1 MKLWKIF
8 VWGEEK
14 GPSTCKKYREEF
26 QEAERND
33 DAFKC
38 KQCDKHPDWHE
49 RLPAPPPVQLGNYP
63 IIPILWISLRYFHR
77 IFFSISSTTI
87 FAVSILL
94 RRLSFLRNYY
104 ISSSLLFLVEI
115 GGRSSPSILPNSQSS
130 SAGKSVSFTSIFS
143 LPIYHWDRCV
153 ERTILIDDTI

>member
-1 MKLWKIF
+1 MYWKYIYLGKPF
-8 VWGEEK
+8 IVPYSNFNCVMGVKW
-14 GPSTCKKYREEF
+14 STSCKKYREEF

-49 RLPAPPPVQLGNYP
+49 RLPAPPPAVPLGNYP
-63 IIPILWISLRYFHR
+63 IIPILWILLSYFHR

-94 RRLSFLRNYY
+94 R
-104 ISSSLLFLVEI
+104 LFLFSFSFILSAKLLYFLLPFIPSRNWRKKFSVD
-115 GGRSSPSILPNSQSS
+115 SP
-130 SAGKSVSFTSIFS
+130 
-143 LPIYHWDRCV
+143 
-153 ERTILIDDTI
+153 E